1 MPNRTSKLDRIRP
14 ARRNLS
20 IYPNKRTIWNRNH
33 RPNGEILRYILNTQ
47 ANWLAVWNNTAPQ
60 KLTAS
65 NDPTDYTSSNYY
77 QWRPIGKTVDASNA
91 LSWNIT
97 IPSIAPTSTIVA
109 ASYNDMI
116 IVSTPL
122 ASFLTFGTPTTT
134 TVSAISIK
142 EQNRGQIIWTKN
154 INAPTGNQTRAFGPY
169 DPSARVFTF
178 FDKETISYTGYSMDT
193 GEKLWGPTPSENP
206 WNYYSG
212 AGGAMTTS
220 AAAEGKL
227 YSTGYSGILYCY
239 DIKTGNLLWN
249 YTASSGLET
258 PYSGYPLGISG
269 IADGKIYL
277 ATNEH
282 SSGAPYWRGAKMRC
296 LDITNGEEL
305 WTLYGHGASSYGDG
319 GAAIA
324 DGYFVYL
331 NLYDMQVYCIGKGPS
346 KTTIEAPTTAISQG
360 ESIIIRGTVTDIS
373 AGAKAKTESGEFNQI
388 AAVSDTSQAAYMEH
402 IYMQKPLPNNITG
415 VAVKL
420 SAINENGEITE
431 IDTITS
437 DENGLYKKLWTPTQT
452 GTYTIIAT
460 FEGSHSYWPSQAQT
474 AIAIIP
480 AQTQTNNTANT
491 VSNISTNR
499 LANTNSITNHRSSI
513 SNSSS

>member
-1 MPNRTSKLDRIRP
+1 MEPN
-14 ARRNLS
+14 
-20 IYPNKRTIWNRNH
+20 

-269 IADGKIYL
+269 IGRQNLPAI
-277 ATNEH
+277 TNT
-282 SSGAPYWRGAKMRC
+282 SIAPYWRGAKMRC
-296 LDITNGEEL
+296 LDITNGENSDIYGRCIIL
-305 WTLYGHGASSYGDG
+305 W
-319 GAAIA
+319 
-324 DGYFVYL
+324 
-331 NLYDMQVYCIGKGPS
+331 
-346 KTTIEAPTTAISQG
+346 
-360 ESIIIRGTVTDIS
+360 
-373 AGAKAKTESGEFNQI
+373 
-388 AAVSDTSQAAYMEH
+388 
-402 IYMQKPLPNNITG
+402 
-415 VAVKL
+415 
-420 SAINENGEITE
+420 
-431 IDTITS
+431 
-437 DENGLYKKLWTPTQT
+437 
-452 GTYTIIAT
+452 
-460 FEGSHSYWPSQAQT
+460 
-474 AIAIIP
+474 
-480 AQTQTNNTANT
+480 
-491 VSNISTNR
+491 
-499 LANTNSITNHRSSI
+499 
-513 SNSSS
+513 